1 MGVSDNATNQ
11 RNWIGLWNTKNVPS
25 NFSSSF
31 TVKTPLEIKIKNASD
46 NIS

>member
-31 TVKTPLEIKIKNASD
+31 TVKHHQKLKSKMQVTI
-46 NIS
+46 